1 MSANNKQ
8 ASNGPIPC
16 KAGCGFFGSEATGG
30 CCSKCWMSTI
40 KKQTPPARSVTADAD
55 VVDSERTTTTN
66 KNTELSSTSKIA
78 ATTLKTAAITL
89 DVDQTTITT
98 PAPAPSVT
106 APLKKK
112 KKKKTG
118 YKNMMASMMTGSEK
132 DVAKEKEILAKGLG
146 GGAFSKVEKI

>member
-1 MSANNKQ
+1 
-8 ASNGPIPC
+8 
-16 KAGCGFFGSEATGG
+16 
-30 CCSKCWMSTI
+30 MSTI